1 MKKLVL
7 LAVLNCFVLLWVVGT
22 SVADPDLVVYYSF
35 DKLDGNNVPDMSG
48 NGHDGAIK
56 GDITLADGKN
66 GLAGKF
72 TTDSFLDLDGA
83 NFPAKDIPTSAF
95 SLCAWINCENTGQD
109 HAIFNARSS
118 DETWLIHPDIRS
130 GGQYRFCLRGSGSN
144 KISDIKSGTVVWDE
158 WIHYAGTYDRSAGKV
173 TLYINGE
180 VAGTGQTEVDFSGW
194 NPHTFKL
201 SLCNSL
207 GFENGWT
214 GKLFLT
220 TIYNRALAEDE
231 VRQNYSAGKE
241 NLSIPPEVPGQ
252 PGKLSSTPLSAVA
265 TILHWEDLSQN
276 ETGFVLERKA
286 AEGGFH
292 YVATVPGDVT
302 EYIDEDLVA
311 NSSYT
316 YRIKALNDYG
326 ESLYSGES
334 RSKTLSDDLLENVA
348 LLKTATQSSTTYKG
362 RPSKGVDGNRD
373 GIYINKSVTHTAY
386 ELNAWWEVDLE
397 EIYYLD
403 HMEVWNRTD
412 PCCKD
417 RMARFYIFI
426 SEDPFTSH
434 DFQTTLDQPGVT
446 AIYREFFPDPM
457 ITVNVAQRG
466 RYIRLQLSDSQNI
479 NLAELVVMGS
489 TPDNP

>member
-180 VAGTGQTEVDFSGW
+180 VLEQVDALVDADIAEDWGLGARVGYNIDDARPFTGLMDDF
-194 NPHTFKL
+194 
-201 SLCNSL
+201 C
-207 GFENGWT
+207 
-214 GKLFLT
+214 
-220 TIYNRALAEDE
+220 IYRRALPQDE
-231 VRQNYSAGKE
+231 IVLLMKSGPVTPVEPQN
-241 NLSIPPEVPGQ
+241 SI
-252 PGKLSSTPLSAVA
+252 VA
-265 TILHWEDLSQN
+265 TW
-276 ETGFVLERKA
+276 GM
-286 AEGGFH
+286 
-292 YVATVPGDVT
+292 
-302 EYIDEDLVA
+302 
-311 NSSYT
+311 
-316 YRIKALNDYG
+316 IK
-326 ESLYSGES
+326 S
-334 RSKTLSDDLLENVA
+334 R
-348 LLKTATQSSTTYKG
+348 
-362 RPSKGVDGNRD
+362 
-373 GIYINKSVTHTAY
+373 
-386 ELNAWWEVDLE
+386 
-397 EIYYLD
+397 
-403 HMEVWNRTD
+403 
-412 PCCKD
+412 
-417 RMARFYIFI
+417 
-426 SEDPFTSH
+426 
-434 DFQTTLDQPGVT
+434 
-446 AIYREFFPDPM
+446 
-457 ITVNVAQRG
+457 
-466 RYIRLQLSDSQNI
+466 
-479 NLAELVVMGS
+479 
-489 TPDNP
+489 